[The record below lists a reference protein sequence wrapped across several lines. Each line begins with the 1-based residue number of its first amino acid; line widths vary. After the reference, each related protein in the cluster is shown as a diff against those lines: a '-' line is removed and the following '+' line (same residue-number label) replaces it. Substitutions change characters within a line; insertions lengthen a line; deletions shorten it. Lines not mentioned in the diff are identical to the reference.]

1 MKVLQAISAA
11 LVLAAVS
18 MGTNSTASLT
28 IIRTAFTTY
37 CPEPTKFAVGN
48 VTYTVTKPT
57 TLTITN
63 CPCTLTKT
71 GVTSL
76 NPTTPSPPQTKKPT
90 TPSLVPLHTNTTRP
104 SAQSTK
110 AFPIPTTSKPP
121 VTAAAQKQ
129 NPGLSVVAM
138 AGFAAMLF

>member
-1 MKVLQAISAA
+1 MKVIQAISAA
-11 LVLAAVS
+11 SALAAVS
-18 MGTNSTASLT
+18 VGTNSTAAPT
-28 IIRTAFTTY
+28 IIRTAYTTY

-48 VTYTVTKPT
+48 ITYTVTKPT

-71 GVTSL
+71 GTTSM
-76 NPTTPSPPQTKKPT
+76 NTTTPSPPQTKKFT
-90 TPSLVPLHTNTTRP
+90 TSSLVRLHTNTTRP

-110 AFPIPTTSKPP
+110 AFPTPTTSKPP

-129 NPGLSVVAM
+129 NPGLGVVAM

>member
-1 MKVLQAISAA
+1 MKVLHVISAA
-11 LVLAAVS
+11 LTLAVVS
-18 MGTNSTASLT
+18 VGTNSTASPT
-28 IIRTAFTTY
+28 IIRTAYTTY

-71 GVTSL
+71 GITSL
-76 NPTTPSPPQTKKPT
+76 NTTTPSPPQTKRPA
-90 TPSLVPLHTNTTRP
+90 TPSLVSLHTNTTRP

-110 AFPIPTTSKPP
+110 AIPRPTTSKPP

-129 NPGLSVVAM
+129 YPGLGVVAM
-138 AGFAAMLF
+138 AGLAAMLF